1 MMHLIKKQETSLS
14 ANTYCNDKHS
24 LCRTAAI
31 SLLLLSA
38 CSHLPGQGMAHKSH
52 AMAQLQHTRN
62 VTPVLAAEDALQM
75 LAARHSPSQ
84 QTDPVLAGLSTE
96 DIDRARLLAREN
108 YRPSWEAISER
119 SRFVRQRMLD
129 TLIRLD
135 APLSLQVIP
144 AVESTYDPYA
154 ISHSGALGLWQL
166 MPRTAHGLGVRSDK
180 KINGR
185 RSIEASSEAAVSYLL
200 QLHQRFDS
208 WPLAFAAYNLG
219 PNAVGKRLS
228 KQPWRAADGIEA
240 MPIPS
245 ATRLYVQHI
254 IGLAALTLENEF
266 VFPEP
271 VKTRTLELSTPV
283 DIHRLARLCNMSE
296 NDIFRYNPSLNQAQ
310 YLRKSVTIHVAESYY
325 QQVADNMSLAGP
337 QYVWRTVR
345 PGDTLWNIAREHHIS
360 VAGLKELNQGTG
372 KVIHIG
378 LRLKVPVG
386 NLANAAA
393 HANPLLPSSQR
404 LRYTVRPGDSL
415 WRIARRFGT
424 TSKAISRY
432 NGLPHNGTIR
442 AGDTL
447 WVRASI
453 SPS

>member
-1 MMHLIKKQETSLS
+1 MKNNAGARIPAHTQAVS
-14 ANTYCNDKHS
+14 AE
-24 LCRTAAI
+24 
-31 SLLLLSA
+31 LLS
-38 CSHLPGQGMAHKSH
+38 SIGQ
-52 AMAQLQHTRN
+52 N
-62 VTPVLAAEDALQM
+62 
-75 LAARHSPSQ
+75 
-84 QTDPVLAGLSTE
+84 DPLLAGLNRA
-96 DIDRARLLAREN
+96 DIDRARLLAKHN
-108 YRPSWEAISER
+108 YQSSWDAISER

-154 ISHSGALGLWQL
+154 VSHSGALGLWQL
-166 MPRTAHGLGVRSDK
+166 MPRTAHGLGVHSDK
-180 KINGR
+180 KTNGS
-185 RSIEASSEAAVSYLL
+185 RSIEASTEAAVSYLL

-219 PNAVGKRLS
+219 PNAVGMRLRKR
-228 KQPWRAADGIEA
+228 PWSNGDGIDT
-240 MPIPS
+240 MPIPA

-254 IGLAALTLENEF
+254 IGLVALTGEHTF
-266 VFPEP
+266 IFPDP
-271 VKTRTLELSTPV
+271 VKTRTLALSTPV
-283 DIHRLARLCNMSE
+283 DIHRLAKLSDMGE
-296 NDIFRYNPSLNQAQ
+296 NDIFRYNPCLNQAQ
-310 YLRKSVTIHVAESYY
+310 YLRKSVTIHVAESHY
-325 QQVADNMSLAGP
+325 QLVADNIALAGP
-337 QYVWRTVR
+337 QYVLRTISS
-345 PGDTLWNIAREHHIS
+345 GDTLWGIARQHHIS
-360 VAGLKELNQGTG
+360 VAMLKELNPGIG
-372 KVIHIG
+372 KMIHIG

-386 NLANAAA
+386 NLANAAT
-393 HANPLLPSSQR
+393 HANPLLPASQR

-447 WVRASI
+447 WVKASI